1 MSDKPRKL
9 GRGLESL
16 IGGLS
21 EGSPAHDRY
30 GLKEAT
36 VQPIPMAA
44 IDPNPFQPRKS
55 FDLEDLNELVESL
68 RVHGLLQPIVVRPSG
83 ARFQLIAGER
93 RWRAAVELGW
103 SHIEAY
109 LVTADDQHGP

>member
-1 MSDKPRKL
+1 MSDKPRRL

-16 IGGLS
+16 IGTIP

-30 GLKEAT
+30 GVKEAQ

-55 FDLEDLNELVESL
+55 FDLEDLNELVRQARKSEDAKE
-68 RVHGLLQPIVVRPSG
+68 GVRAMLEKRNPVFRG
-83 ARFQLIAGER
+83 A
-93 RWRAAVELGW
+93 
-103 SHIEAY
+103 
-109 LVTADDQHGP
+109 